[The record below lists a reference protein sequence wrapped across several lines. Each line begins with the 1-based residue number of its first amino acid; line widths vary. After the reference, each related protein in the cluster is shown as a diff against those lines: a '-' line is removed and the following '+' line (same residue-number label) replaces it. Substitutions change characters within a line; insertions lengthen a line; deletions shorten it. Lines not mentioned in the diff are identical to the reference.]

1 MALSLV
7 QLFMHA
13 PPRRLLGS
21 RKMADLLKD
30 LDFFD
35 LDEMLG
41 HEERMVRDTV
51 RQFVQREV
59 LPTIEHNF
67 TNESFPKE
75 LVPQMAE
82 LGFFGANLKGY
93 GCAGMNNLA
102 YGLIMQEL
110 EAGDSGLRSFAS
122 VQSAL
127 AMYSI
132 YAWGSEAQKRRYLP
146 EMAKGKLI
154 GCFGLTEPDHGSDP
168 GGMETRA
175 RRDGDGWVLNGT
187 KRWITNGSI
196 ADVAV
201 VYAKVPE
208 GITGFLVERGT
219 PGFTTAD
226 IHGKFSMRASITSEL
241 VFEDVRLDDSARL
254 PEARGLR
261 APLSCLTQARYGIS
275 WGAIGAA
282 RSCYHCALDYTKS
295 RKQFARPLAGYQLV
309 QNKLVTM
316 LTEITK
322 AQLICLRLGQLKDAD
337 KMRPEQVSFAKRNNV
352 GMALDVARM
361 ARDMLGANGIV
372 NEYPVI
378 RHMLNLETVNTYEG
392 AFDVQTLVLGRDIT
406 GLSAFD

>member
-1 MALSLV
+1 
-7 QLFMHA
+7 
-13 PPRRLLGS
+13 
-21 RKMADLLKD
+21 MADLLRD

-59 LPTIEHNF
+59 LPSIERSF
-67 TNESFPKE
+67 ASETFPKE

-93 GCAGMNNLA
+93 GCAGMNNIA

-127 AMYSI
+127 AMYAI
-132 YAWGSEAQKRRYLP
+132 YSSGSEEQKNRYLP
-146 EMAKGKLI
+146 AMAQGKLI

-168 GGMETRA
+168 SGMETRA
-175 RRDGDGWVLNGT
+175 RKDGRGWVLNGT
-187 KRWITNGSI
+187 KRWITNGS
-196 ADVAV
+196 VANLAIV
-201 VYAKVPE
+201 WAKVDE
-208 GITGFLVERGT
+208 GITGFIVEKGT
-219 PGFTTAD
+219 PGFTTRD

-241 VFEDVRLDDSARL
+241 IFEDVRLDAASHL
-254 PEARGLR
+254 PNARGLR
-261 APLSCLTQARYGIS
+261 APLQCLTQARYGIA
-275 WGAIGAA
+275 WGALGAA
-282 RSCYHCALDYTKS
+282 RTCYQCALDYVKS
-295 RKQFARPLAGYQLV
+295 RKQFSRPLAGYQMV
-309 QNKLVTM
+309 QRKLVDM

-322 AQLICLRLGQLKDAD
+322 GQLICLRLGQMKDAGT
-337 KMRPEQVSFAKRNNV
+337 MRPEHVSLAKRNNV
-352 GMALDVARM
+352 NAALEIARV

-392 AFDVQTLVLGRDIT
+392 TYDVQTLILGREIT
-406 GLSAFD
+406 GESAFD

>member
-1 MALSLV
+1 
-7 QLFMHA
+7 
-13 PPRRLLGS
+13 
-21 RKMADLLKD
+21 LKD

-59 LPTIEHNF
+59 LPSIERNF
-67 TNESFPKE
+67 ASETFPKQ

-93 GCAGMNNLA
+93 GCAGMNNIA

-132 YAWGSEAQKRRYLP
+132 YAWGSEEQKRRYLP

-201 VYAKVPE
+201 IYAKVPE

-219 PGFTTAD
+219 PGFTTSD

-241 VFEDVRLDDSARL
+241 IFEDVRLDDSARL

-322 AQLICLRLGQLKDAD
+322 AQLVCLRLGQLKDAN
-337 KMRPEQVSFAKRNNV
+337 KMRPEHVSFAKRNNV
-352 GMALDVARM
+352 AMALDVARM

-392 AFDVQTLVLGRDIT
+392 TFDVQTLVLGRDIT

>member
-1 MALSLV
+1 
-7 QLFMHA
+7 
-13 PPRRLLGS
+13 
-21 RKMADLLKD
+21 MADSLKD

-41 HEERMVRDTV
+41 DEERMVRDTV

-67 TNESFPKE
+67 ANESFPRE

-295 RKQFARPLAGYQLV
+295 RKQFARPLAGYQLI
-309 QNKLVTM
+309 QNKLVAM

-352 GMALDVARM
+352 GMALDVSRM